1 MRTWIHRELAC
12 KPAERLR
19 RRLKH
24 KETGHPVRAH
34 AENARRWGRDLFACT
49 HHRHYIQEKEREMKW
64 HLPGFS
70 EVGESDYGPDC
81 TWTHGR
87 DYYYG
92 REIDYDSREIDYDF
106 RRIDD
111 AQKERVGRNG
121 D

>member
-1 MRTWIHRELAC
+1 
-12 KPAERLR
+12 
-19 RRLKH
+19 
-24 KETGHPVRAH
+24 
-34 AENARRWGRDLFACT
+34 
-49 HHRHYIQEKEREMKW
+49 MKW
-64 HLPGFS
+64 HLPGFW
-70 EVGESDYGPDC
+70 EVEESDYGLDC